1 MKNPPPLAPS
11 QSTYLDFVRAGAA
24 FLVLI
29 GHSAEFFWMKSS
41 INSFSLQNA
50 GVMIFFLMSGFLI
63 SYTVFSK
70 WNNKNYTIKT
80 FFIDRFC
87 RIYCAYLPALFF
99 VFFLDTFTRTFTAI
113 PKVRADELK
122 VLIDIQNN
130 SGLVSFLGNFF
141 MMQDF
146 PLFQILRIV
155 GVQDNLT
162 FIRPFGSGSPFW
174 TISIEWWIYMLFG
187 IISLKFFR
195 EKKPFPLWLIL
206 VSLFVAAEPL
216 YYLIGGTNNCLT
228 LLWLLGMLFALFFI
242 YLPSFETKIKLH
254 LKTYNL
260 KNIALAFFC
269 GSFLLLAGR
278 CVSIKLNT
286 GKLLIGEFQFGL
298 FLGFF
303 LFSGL
308 ILSLFCSPP
317 IWVSKTFR
325 FLADFSYSL
334 YLTHYSVLVALYC
347 FFPGQDHSYLFYF
360 IAMLISIAVAILFW
374 LIFEKHYRILAA
386 RLKSF

>member
-29 GHSAEFFWMKSS
+29 GHAAQFFWMKSS
-41 INSFSLQNA
+41 IISLPLQNA

-70 WNNKNYTIKT
+70 WNNANYTFKT

-99 VFFLDTFTRTFTAI
+99 VLFVDTFTKTLTGI
-113 PKVRADELK
+113 PKVRVDELK
-122 VLIDIQNN
+122 VLIDMQNN

-141 MMQDF
+141 MMQNF
-146 PLFQILRIV
+146 PFFQILRII
-155 GVQDNLT
+155 GVPDNLT

-187 IISLKFFR
+187 FIALKFFR
-195 EKKPFPLWLIL
+195 DKKPFPIWLIL
-206 VSLFVAAEPL
+206 VSLFVTAEPF

-228 LLWLLGMLFALFFI
+228 LLWLLGMLFALLFI
-242 YLPSFETKIKLH
+242 YLPDYETRLKFYF
-254 LKTYNL
+254 KTYNL
-260 KNIALAFFC
+260 KNVALAFFW
-269 GSFLLLAGR
+269 GSFLCLVGR
-278 CVSIKLNT
+278 CVSIKLDT
-286 GKLLIGEFQFGL
+286 GKLAIGEFQFGL

-308 ILSLFCSPP
+308 FLFPFRDPP

-325 FLADFSYSL
+325 FFADFSYSL

-347 FFPGQDHSYLFYF
+347 FFPGHDHNFLFYLF
-360 IAMLISIAVAILFW
+360 AMLISIAVAILFW

-386 RLKSF
+386 RLKGF